1 MRVQRYLM
9 KRAKRCF
16 IKKVNYACRKVVAD
30 QRVRVKGRFVT
41 KKISDEIKD
50 QNILNQINK

>member
-1 MRVQRYLM
+1 M